1 MSVLS
6 MQYYTELHT
15 FVHYKLSVIRIRE
28 VSAFERLKCTVYIVR
43 SIRAGTSRPYK
54 RGVRI
59 LGGRIR
65 EVPLYND

>member
-15 FVHYKLSVIRIRE
+15 FVRYKLSVRISE
-28 VSAFERLKCTVYIVR
+28 VFAFERLKCTVYIVR
-43 SIRAGTSRPYK
+43 SIRAGTRRPYK

-59 LGGRIR
+59 SGGRIR
-65 EVPLYND
+65 EVPLYLDI